1 IARIKKRYLTNF
13 YAYLLYV
20 IKPNRHKISEIIFK
34 KRLKT
39 ADNFA
44 ARSHCGSD
52 CVLERNYQW
61 RK

>member
-1 IARIKKRYLTNF
+1 M
-13 YAYLLYV
+13 